1 MIAYDKHDIEDVLKD
16 AAKTIKESMRVIA
29 ENYLKAADAAAALR
43 KIHGWN
49 DLLPLLASRTNIETE
64 DLVVLQGV
72 AAAFEG
78 HRNAAREAAL
88 SIDVMKQL
96 SQASDVVRTEAFDLI
111 SRGRT
116 LKSSDL
122 SNIVG
127 NQDRASPSERA
138 EQRRAD
144 YLEARALR
152 NIESSVDDL
161 ENLVDRLVH
170 LLQRFV
176 LDFVDPDDGSPD
188 SDLTADP
195 QYQEAGCAIR
205 ELASEGVLKLKE
217 LFGGDA
223 DAAPLDE
230 EQNSKLNATQH
241 TLTTLA
247 TLDAVDLSSA
257 DFTAIQTDLE
267 YLTSERFVEGSPHAK
282 RDRPGAPLKVLELCA
297 GAGGTSLGLMAAG
310 FEHVSLIERK
320 RNAAAT
326 LKKNWP
332 TWPVKQRNA
341 KSLTDDFLAK
351 FRGIDLLAAGLPC
364 GPGESRTDA
373 EDLYPEMARI
383 IDAIRP
389 RSFLLEHDAGQ
400 RQDIDHRER
409 GRNLA
414 RLRALHYQVLEFN
427 LDPMDFGIPS
437 SRRRYFV
444 VGILSEISGVF
455 VVPAVKGGDELALKR
470 ATALSYM
477 MTRHESP
484 AVAQSAYKTVIPGAN
499 EALTQQQ
506 VYDRWA
512 KHWRSVRR
520 PGFLPGTLAKEEKK
534 QPEVWTEAGFVVSEV
549 VDDPPAVSDVVSVDF
564 LPKLTFDVLAAAQGF
579 PPGWKFQSKK
589 AGKLD
594 MIQAALP
601 PVVAKMV
608 GLAIRSA
615 LTGRKFNLEEEL
627 NTPVVDV
634 SLLGIGSRRSPPL
647 RKARGFAGTELFHQI
662 GRLLDGERIGV
673 VEPNRTRWDKILKP
687 LLEDIRTAQAD
698 ALRRGTAAIKNRFL
712 P

>member
-16 AAKTIKESMRVIA
+16 AAKTITDSMRVIA
-29 ENYLKAADAAAALR
+29 DSYLKAADAAAALR

-96 SQASDVVRTEAFDLI
+96 SQASDVVRIEAFDLI

-127 NQDRASPSERA
+127 KQDRASPSERA
-138 EQRRAD
+138 ERRRAD
-144 YLEARALR
+144 YLEARAWR

-161 ENLVDRLVH
+161 QYLVDRLVH
-170 LLQRFV
+170 LLHGFV
-176 LDFVDPDDGSPD
+176 LDFVEPDDGSSESNPA
-188 SDLTADP
+188 ADP
-195 QYQEAGCAIR
+195 RFQKAGQAIR
-205 ELASEGVLKLKE
+205 AVALEAALKLE
-217 LFGGDA
+217 TLFCVDA
-223 DAAPLDE
+223 DAATLYD
-230 EQNSKLNATQH
+230 EQNAKLSATRQ
-241 TLTTLA
+241 TLRALA
-247 TLDAVDLSSA
+247 TLDTDTLSGA

-267 YLTSERFVEGSPHAK
+267 YLTSESFVEGSPHVT
-282 RDRPGAPLKVLELCA
+282 RDRPEAPLKVLELCA
-297 GAGGTSLGLMAAG
+297 GAGGSSLGLMAAG

-320 RNAAAT
+320 RKAAAT
-326 LKKNWP
+326 LKTNWP

-341 KSLTDDFLAK
+341 KSLSDDFLAK

-373 EDLYPEMARI
+373 EDLWPEMARI
-383 IDAIRP
+383 IQGIRP

-400 RQDIDHRER
+400 RQDTDHLER

-414 RLRALHYQVLEFN
+414 RLRDLQYEVLEFN

-470 ATALSYM
+470 ATAVSYM
-477 MTRHESP
+477 MTPHESP
-484 AVAQSAYKTVIPGAN
+484 AVAQSAMPSAIGP
-499 EALTQQQ
+499 LTQQQ
-506 VYDRWA
+506 GYDRWA

-534 QPEVWTEAGFVVSEV
+534 QPEAWTKAGFLVSEV

-564 LPKLTFDVLAAAQGF
+564 LPKMTFDVLAAAQGF

-608 GLAIRSA
+608 GLAICSA

-627 NTPVVDV
+627 NTPIVDV
-634 SLLGIGSRRSPPL
+634 SLLGIGPRRSPPL
-647 RKARGFAGTELFHQI
+647 RKTRGFAGTELFHQI
-662 GRLLDGERIGV
+662 DRLLDGEQIGV
-673 VEPNRTRWDKILKP
+673 VEPNRTRWDKVLKP
-687 LLEDIRTAQAD
+687 LLQDIRTAQAD

>member
-16 AAKTIKESMRVIA
+16 AAKTITESMRVIA
-29 ENYLKAADAAAALR
+29 DNYLKAADAAAALR

-116 LKSSDL
+116 LKSSVL
-122 SNIVG
+122 SNM
-127 NQDRASPSERA
+127 QDRASPSERA
-138 EQRRAD
+138 ERRRAD

-170 LLQRFV
+170 LLQRFF
-176 LDFVDPDDGSPD
+176 LDFVDPDDGSPESD
-188 SDLTADP
+188 STADP

-205 ELASEGVLKLKE
+205 ALASEGVLKLKE

-230 EQNSKLNATQH
+230 EQNSKLNATRH

-247 TLDAVDLSSA
+247 TLDAVDLGSA

-267 YLTSERFVEGSPHAK
+267 YLTSERFVEGLPHVK

-320 RNAAAT
+320 RKAAAT
-326 LKKNWP
+326 LKTNWP
-332 TWPVKQRNA
+332 TWPVIQRNV
-341 KSLTDDFLAK
+341 KSLSDDFLAK
-351 FRGIDLLAAGLPC
+351 FRDIDLLAAGLPC

-383 IDAIRP
+383 IHAIRP

-400 RQDIDHRER
+400 RQDTDHLER

-414 RLRALHYQVLEFN
+414 RLRELQYEVLEFN

-477 MTRHESP
+477 MTPHESP
-484 AVAQSAYKTVIPGAN
+484 AVAQSAMPSAIGP
-499 EALTQQQ
+499 LTQQQ

-549 VDDPPAVSDVVSVDF
+549 VDDPPAVSDVVSVDLF
-564 LPKLTFDVLAAAQGF
+564 PKLTFDVLAAAQGF

-662 GRLLDGERIGV
+662 DRLLDGERIGV

-687 LLEDIRTAQAD
+687 LLLDIRTAQAD
-698 ALRRGTAAIKNRFL
+698 ASRRGTGAIKNRFL